1 MKKVMNAVLIGKFKD
16 KYNAYRTDLLYEYRG
31 KTYLITAYDNG
42 YSESLRD
49 QHKREQAR
57 IDRELLENQKPIQP
71 YTGEADKALE
81 QFFEYLDTGIWK
93 D

>member
-1 MKKVMNAVLIGKFKD
+1 MNAVLIGKFKD

-81 QFFEYLDTGIWK
+81 QFFEYLDTGVWE

>member
-1 MKKVMNAVLIGKFKD
+1 MNAVLIGKFKD

-71 YTGEADKALE
+71 YTGQADKALE
-81 QFFEYLDTGIWK
+81 QFFEYLDTGVWK

>member
-31 KTYLITAYDNG
+31 KTYLITAYNNG

-81 QFFEYLDTGIWK
+81 QFFEYLDTGVWK

>member
-81 QFFEYLDTGIWK
+81 QFFEYLDTGVWK

>member
-1 MKKVMNAVLIGKFKD
+1 MNAVLIGKFKD

-31 KTYLITAYDNG
+31 KTYLITAYNNG

-81 QFFEYLDTGIWK
+81 QFFEYLDTGVWK

>member
-1 MKKVMNAVLIGKFKD
+1 MNAVLIGKFKD

-71 YTGEADKALE
+71 YTGEADRALE
-81 QFFEYLDTGIWK
+81 QFFEYLDTGVWK

>member
-1 MKKVMNAVLIGKFKD
+1 MGAVLLGKVRD
-16 KYNAYRTDLLYEYRG
+16 KYDKYRTDLLYEYRG

-42 YSESLRD
+42 YSESLCS

-57 IDRELLENQKPIQP
+57 IDRELLENQKPIKP
-71 YTGEADKALE
+71 YTGEVDKALE
-81 QFFEYLDTGIWK
+81 RFFEYIDTGVWK

>member
-31 KTYLITAYDNG
+31 KTYLITAYNNG

-57 IDRELLENQKPIQP
+57 IDRELLENQKPLQP

-81 QFFEYLDTGIWK
+81 QFFEYLDTGVWK

>member
-1 MKKVMNAVLIGKFKD
+1 MNAVLIGKFKD

-71 YTGEADKALE
+71 YIGEADKALE
-81 QFFEYLDTGIWK
+81 QFFEYLDTGVWK

>member
-1 MKKVMNAVLIGKFKD
+1 MNAVLIGKFKD
-16 KYNAYRTDLLYEYRG
+16 KYNTYRTDLLYEYRG

-81 QFFEYLDTGIWK
+81 QFFEYLDTGVWK